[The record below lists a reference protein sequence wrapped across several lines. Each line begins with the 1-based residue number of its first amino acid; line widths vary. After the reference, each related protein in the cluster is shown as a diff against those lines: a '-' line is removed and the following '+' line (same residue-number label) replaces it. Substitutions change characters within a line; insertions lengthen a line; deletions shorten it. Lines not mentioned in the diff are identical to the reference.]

1 MERGIFNIFNNF
13 MGIDFCDY
21 QRDVN
26 AIFLQLCMSE
36 YVYTRNFV
44 LLAGTLVYV
53 ILNFILNIEDLK
65 LWTCQMCAIYPIAR
79 AIIKGKKLLML
90 FVTTLYG

>member
-1 MERGIFNIFNNF
+1 
-13 MGIDFCDY
+13 
-21 QRDVN
+21 
-26 AIFLQLCMSE
+26 MSE

-79 AIIKGKKLLML
+79 AIIKVRAHAKYFDFLKTIMK
-90 FVTTLYG
+90 